1 MKTRYIFAIASSL
14 LIAANGIA
22 NDADDGLEKTL
33 RANINEKHV
42 DIDVHNGVV
51 KLEGHV
57 PNEATRQRIDAEV
70 RSTAGVAAVKDEL
83 KVDSPSP
90 VAAPG
95 VYTTTTTIP
104 IYRAPLPEVAPGT
117 PVVVMPPPVVVEEYP
132 HLKLQPWTTA
142 DQDTAN
148 RIGYQLHAN
157 QVPTA
162 WLQDTTIT
170 VRSGNVWVK
179 GLVDSQ
185 EQHDM
190 IISSLQRT
198 GGIRAIY
205 DQLQVRR

>member
-1 MKTRYIFAIASSL
+1 MKTRYIFAIASTL
-14 LIAANGIA
+14 LIAGNGIA
-22 NDADDGLEKTL
+22 NEADDGLEKTL

-42 DIDVHNGVV
+42 DIDVHKGIV

-57 PNEATRQRIDAEV
+57 PNEAVRQRIDAEV
-70 RSTAGVAAVKDEL
+70 RTTPGVVGVQDEL
-83 KVDSPSP
+83 KVDAASP
-90 VAAPG
+90 ATPG
-95 VYTTTTTIP
+95 AYTTTIP
-104 IYRAPLPEVAPGT
+104 IYQAPLPEVAPAT
-117 PVVVMPPPVVVEEYP
+117 PVITMPPPVVIAEYP

-142 DQDTAN
+142 DQETAN

-170 VRSGNVWVK
+170 VRSGNVWVR
-179 GLVDSQ
+179 GIVDSQ

-198 GGIRAIY
+198 GGILAIY

>member
-1 MKTRYIFAIASSL
+1 MKTRYIFAIASTL
-14 LIAANGIA
+14 LIATNGIA

-70 RSTAGVAAVKDEL
+70 RSTPGVAAVKDEL
-83 KVDSPSP
+83 KVDNASP
-90 VAAPG
+90 AAPG

-104 IYRAPLPEVAPGT
+104 IYQAPLPEVAPTT
-117 PVVVMPPPVVVEEYP
+117 PVVTMPPPVVIEAYP
-132 HLKLQPWTTA
+132 HLKLQPWTTT
-142 DQDTAN
+142 DVETAN

-170 VRSGNVWVK
+170 VRNGNLWLK

-190 IISSLQRT
+190 IITSLQRA